1 MYYLYIPNH
10 QRYMLIFLIPLTITI
25 AGIQLLTSLMV
36 GTLDMQTILITAF
49 KIISVGCIVIGSRF
63 FIGISGLKVVINS
76 VPQTVR
82 LFILIFMRT
91 LYKLLQLNKMIVFQL
106 QSRIDFKS
114 KDKYLIPKYYSVAMI
129 YNQFYA
135 FDRYRNGIL
144 SRAFDTLPKMV
155 IEKKISS
162 FEIITV
168 SLISAIIII
177 NVI

>member
-1 MYYLYIPNH
+1 
-10 QRYMLIFLIPLTITI
+10 MLIFLIPLTITI

-114 KDKYLIPKYYSVAMI
+114 KDKYLIPKYYSVAML

-155 IEKKISS
+155 IENKISS